1 MTLKARVGHIDF
13 INCLPLSYAWQNGGY
28 AEGLELVPAVP
39 AELNRAIVEKRLDIS
54 PVSSIVYARNSEK
67 LLLLPDVSISA
78 DGALQSILLVARRP
92 IEELRQAKIA
102 LTAKSATSHC
112 LLKIVLHHAYQAAP
126 EYFITA
132 CSLDAGVLDE
142 ADAVLLI
149 GDDALHAYHHR
160 QAQLHYY
167 DIGAEWKKLTGLM
180 MVYALWVVNADF
192 TEARSDETARIA
204 ACVKGGFAFGLKNLA
219 AAADTLKTSRG
230 FTREQIIE
238 YIGFLN
244 YQLTE
249 RHQAALLTYY
259 QLAQEMNLIERV
271 PEIKFAQV

>member
-1 MTLKARVGHIDF
+1 MTLRARVGHIDF
-13 INCLPLSYAWQNGGY
+13 INCLPLSYAWQNAGY
-28 AEGLELVPAVP
+28 AEGFELVREVP
-39 AELNRAIVEKRLDIS
+39 AELNRAIAEKRLDIS
-54 PVSSIVYARNSEK
+54 PVSSIIYAKNSEK
-67 LLLLPDVSISA
+67 LLVLPEVSISA
-78 DGALQSILLVARRP
+78 DGALQSILLVAKHP
-92 IEELRQAKIA
+92 IDELRQAKIA

-112 LLKIVLHHAYQAAP
+112 LLKIIMHNAYQADP
-126 EYFITA
+126 EYFITSR
-132 CSLDAGVLDE
+132 SLDAGVLDE

-160 QAQLHYY
+160 FNHLHYY
-167 DIGAEWKKLTGLM
+167 DVGAEWKKLTGLM

-192 TEARSDETARIA
+192 SAARPDETARIA
-204 ACVKGGFAFGLKNLA
+204 ACVKAGFTFGLQNME
-219 AAADTLKTSRG
+219 AAADTIDASRG

-238 YIGFLN
+238 YISFLN

-249 RHQAALLTYY
+249 GHQAALLTYY